1 MNRLQSYYEQL
12 QFPIKVLFF
21 SSFLIAI
28 GSLFVNPYI
37 STFINVENTIIFT
50 ISQILLYC
58 GGTILSYFP
67 FYIFIKLLAHRNEEQ
82 NIVVTGIISYVI
94 FVIVLTILT
103 PATFEKA
110 VYESVG
116 EILLLG
122 DKTGI
127 FNTGI
132 FGLLGIY
139 LIVTYIYQ
147 STRDSKLFSLVS
159 YVDRDTVR
167 LIYSMLGSAVL
178 AFAFSY
184 LWPIV
189 IQSIYKV
196 LTFIATDVNNPM
208 TMFAY
213 GGFERIMSL
222 FNLDSIL
229 HQEIW
234 FGPLGGT
241 WVDLSGQTFNG
252 DVAIWTAQLNESVN
266 VIGTSD
272 AGRFTSAYYILN
284 IFAVPAYLLGI
295 YSTFTNKQYLKRN
308 VFILSLSLIVSML
321 SGVLLPVE
329 LLMLVTSPMIY
340 VFHIFMTSLV
350 FAVLSGLSIYL
361 GFSFTGNLITANPG
375 NLIDMIS
382 LLRKPALMN
391 KVLILILLGV
401 FIFISYLLMTR
412 LYYSKLAL
420 DVLNIG
426 SKEDKINDFIERL
439 GGLENIAYIS
449 STPTRVHVQ
458 LTDRDKLN
466 VAGMHQQGVTRII
479 ETKQGFVLSI
489 GSSSYIYQKEINQ
502 KLKEIIKEEQVE
514 ELV

>member
-1 MNRLQSYYEQL
+1 M
-12 QFPIKVLFF
+12 I
-21 SSFLIAI
+21 
-28 GSLFVNPYI
+28 
-37 STFINVENTIIFT
+37 
-50 ISQILLYC
+50 
-58 GGTILSYFP
+58 
-67 FYIFIKLLAHRNEEQ
+67 
-82 NIVVTGIISYVI
+82 
-94 FVIVLTILT
+94 
-103 PATFEKA
+103 
-110 VYESVG
+110 
-116 EILLLG
+116 
-122 DKTGI
+122 
-127 FNTGI
+127 
-132 FGLLGIY
+132 
-139 LIVTYIYQ
+139 
-147 STRDSKLFSLVS
+147 
-159 YVDRDTVR
+159 
-167 LIYSMLGSAVL
+167 GSAVL

-308 VFILSLSLIVSML
+308 VFILALSLIVSML

-361 GFSFTGNLITANPG
+361 GFSFTGNLIAANPG

-479 ETKQGFVLSI
+479 ETKQGVVLSI